1 MVLIFF
7 SKKPLVRRPSKD
19 ATTRKQLDEKVG
31 STMKISFVS
40 SVIRGIA
47 TARTEF
53 CRLRPKYRW
62 ARQRFQNALAHE
74 SKRFLFKTRNAFF
87 PKKNL
92 LLVQR

>member
-19 ATTRKQLDEKVG
+19 AKTRKQLDEKVG

-40 SVIRGIA
+40 FVIRGIA

-53 CRLRPKYRW
+53 CRLRKIAGRGNDFKMRLLTR
-62 ARQRFQNALAHE
+62 ASAF
-74 SKRFLFKTRNAFF
+74 FLFNEKPFLSQE
-87 PKKNL
+87 KYL
-92 LLVQR
+92 QR